1 MGDGPF
7 RPQRPARTIGAMHS
21 DSGRSG
27 PLRVV
32 IVDADERVRES
43 LAGLLCIGDQ
53 LCVVGSA
60 GQTGPAIDLV
70 LATEPDIVVL
80 DPRFPEP
87 DAGLSFIHRLRA
99 LAPGVRILV
108 MSGTDHPNR
117 PTSSDPP
124 TGSSA
129 RRSARATW
137 SPPSSRRPCP
147 SPGEMQEG
155 APLLDSTDSERSFQ
169 PPPDTSAPGAHV
181 TDQTKIRV
189 LI

>member
-7 RPQRPARTIGAMHS
+7 RSQRPGRTIRDMQS
-21 DSGRSG
+21 DSGGSG

-32 IVDADERVRES
+32 LVDADERVRES

-60 GQTGPAIDLV
+60 GGSGPAIDLV
-70 LATEPDIVVL
+70 LATEPDIVVV

-108 MSGTDHPNR
+108 MSGTDPSEQADLVGSADGFIRKTFR
-117 PTSSDPP
+117 PSDLV
-124 TGSSA
+124 A
-129 RRSARATW
+129 AVIA
-137 SPPSSRRPCP
+137 
-147 SPGEMQEG
+147 
-155 APLLDSTDSERSFQ
+155 AAVPL
-169 PPPDTSAPGAHV
+169 AG
-181 TDQTKIRV
+181 
-189 LI
+189 

>member
-1 MGDGPF
+1 MVRFAGGNPGP
-7 RPQRPARTIGAMHS
+7 TIGDMQS

-32 IVDADERVRES
+32 LVDAAERVRES

-70 LATEPDIVVL
+70 LATEPDIVVV

-108 MSGTDHPNR
+108 MSGTDPSEQADLVGSADGFIRKTFR
-117 PTSSDPP
+117 PSDLV
-124 TGSSA
+124 A
-129 RRSARATW
+129 AVIA
-137 SPPSSRRPCP
+137 
-147 SPGEMQEG
+147 
-155 APLLDSTDSERSFQ
+155 AAVPL
-169 PPPDTSAPGAHV
+169 AG
-181 TDQTKIRV
+181 
-189 LI
+189 

>member
-7 RPQRPARTIGAMHS
+7 RQQRLGRTIGDMQT

-32 IVDADERVRES
+32 VVDADERVRES

-60 GQTGPAIDLV
+60 GQTGAAIDLV
-70 LATEPDIVVL
+70 LATEPDIVVV

-108 MSGTDHPNR
+108 MSG
-117 PTSSDPP
+117 SDPSEQADLV
-124 TGSSA
+124 GSA
-129 RRSARATW
+129 DGFIRKTF
-137 SPPSSRRPCP
+137 RPNDLV
-147 SPGEMQEG
+147 
-155 APLLDSTDSERSFQ
+155 AAVIAAAVPL
-169 PPPDTSAPGAHV
+169 AG
-181 TDQTKIRV
+181 
-189 LI
+189 

>member
-7 RPQRPARTIGAMHS
+7 RPHCPGRTIGDMQS

-32 IVDADERVRES
+32 LVDADERVRES

-60 GQTGPAIDLV
+60 GQTGAAIDLV
-70 LATEPDIVVL
+70 LATEPDIVVV

-108 MSGTDHPNR
+108 MSGTDPSEQADLVGSADGFIRKTFR
-117 PTSSDPP
+117 PSDLV
-124 TGSSA
+124 A
-129 RRSARATW
+129 AVIA
-137 SPPSSRRPCP
+137 
-147 SPGEMQEG
+147 
-155 APLLDSTDSERSFQ
+155 AAVPL
-169 PPPDTSAPGAHV
+169 AG
-181 TDQTKIRV
+181 
-189 LI
+189 

>member
-7 RPQRPARTIGAMHS
+7 RPERPGRTIGDMQS

-32 IVDADERVRES
+32 LVDADERVRES

-70 LATEPDIVVL
+70 LATEPDIVVI

-108 MSGTDHPNR
+108 MSGTDPSEQADLVGSADGFIRKTFR
-117 PTSSDPP
+117 PSDLV
-124 TGSSA
+124 A
-129 RRSARATW
+129 AVIA
-137 SPPSSRRPCP
+137 
-147 SPGEMQEG
+147 
-155 APLLDSTDSERSFQ
+155 AAVPL
-169 PPPDTSAPGAHV
+169 AV
-181 TDQTKIRV
+181 
-189 LI
+189 